1 MALSKQQLTTLL
13 QEAFQEAEIVIQ
25 DLAGDGDHYAAKI
38 ISEQF
43 AGLSRV
49 QRHQLVYQALGQK
62 MGQELHALS
71 IQTLTSSERTS
82 TNDRT

>member
-13 QEAFQEAEIVIQ
+13 QEAFQDAEIVIQ

-43 AGLSRV
+43 SGLSRV

-71 IQTLTSSERTS
+71 LQTLTPNERTHK
-82 TNDRT
+82 